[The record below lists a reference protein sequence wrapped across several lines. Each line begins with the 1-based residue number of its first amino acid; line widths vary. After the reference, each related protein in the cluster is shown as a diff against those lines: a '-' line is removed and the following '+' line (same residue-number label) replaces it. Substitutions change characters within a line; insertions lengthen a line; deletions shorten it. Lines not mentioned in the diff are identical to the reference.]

1 MCIRDRRIAQQIL
14 QYTQGRGVGIVE
26 FAIAWVLNN
35 SAVTSAI
42 VGPRTEEQW
51 DSYTKAQSVKISA
64 EDEAFIDSLVTPG
77 HASTPGFNDV
87 GHFVSGRV
95 PRTS

>member
-1 MCIRDRRIAQQIL
+1 
-14 QYTQGRGVGIVE
+14 VGIVE

-51 DSYTKAQSVKISA
+51 DGYTKAQAVKITA

-87 GHFVSGRV
+87 SHFVPGRK
-95 PRTS
+95 PRSA

>member
-1 MCIRDRRIAQQIL
+1 LQAAQDIAGWCQR
-14 QYTQGRGVGIVE
+14 RGVNPSQ
-26 FAIAWVLNN
+26 FALAWCLANPIL
-35 SAVTSAI
+35 TSI
-42 VGPRTEEQW
+42 ILGPRTMEQF
-51 DSYTKAQSVKISA
+51 DDNVAALNVAITA

-87 GHFVSGRV
+87 GHFVPGRV